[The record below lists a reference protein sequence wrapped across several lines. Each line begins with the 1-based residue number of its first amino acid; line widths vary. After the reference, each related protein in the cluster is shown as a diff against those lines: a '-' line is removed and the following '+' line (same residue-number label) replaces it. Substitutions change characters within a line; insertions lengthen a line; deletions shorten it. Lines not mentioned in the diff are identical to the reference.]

1 MNPHSPVNPRVG
13 PSARGGLNERIG
25 QELVRRLG
33 ERAPQPTISLTF
45 EDEWPD
51 FDSDGDAMLALLDAM
66 RELGFRFHIQQIDS
80 IGIYD
85 GDAMLGTPGF
95 EVRAFRVSDGCMG
108 EWEWEPIENPDSTH
122 RHNNYLWREATAP
135 AAVAKAA
142 ARALGVDADA

>member
-51 FDSDGDAMLALLDAM
+51 FDS
-66 RELGFRFHIQQIDS
+66 
-80 IGIYD
+80 D